1 MWVKDTFFYE
11 FAKLLSELKHPRHE
25 RERGW
30 KKCCSCDWEFIGIW
44 GGGGVEHVV
53 SGQQNLWLETDKGAE
68 ELQKCTSLFTF
79 LFTLLSTSLSTSMF
93 TTTSTNFPNFPDKL
107 SWTAFLIFSLSALL
121 IFLNPIQ
128 FPDEL
133 SWLWPFIV
141 CFWMSIRVCICLFYR
156 SLSTF
161 FCFKSSRVVTRKSK
175 KWLIFNKQ

>member
-1 MWVKDTFFYE
+1 M
-11 FAKLLSELKHPRHE
+11 
-25 RERGW
+25 
-30 KKCCSCDWEFIGIW
+30 
-44 GGGGVEHVV
+44 EHVV

-68 ELQKCTSLFTF
+68 ELQKCTSLFTL

-133 SWLWPFIV
+133 S
-141 CFWMSIRVCICLFYR
+141 
-156 SLSTF
+156 
-161 FCFKSSRVVTRKSK
+161 
-175 KWLIFNKQ
+175 